1 MNKKAQTLPKQV
13 RLNEETLEKV
23 IQSIL
28 QEGFPNE
35 EQGKLVSTNFQIT
48 MEEIKTLKG
57 K

>member
-1 MNKKAQTLPKQV
+1 MNKKAQTLPKQA